1 MHKST
6 CGAYAR
12 STKEPCK
19 AKALANGRCV
29 NHGGLS
35 TGAKT
40 PEGKHRLSVAL
51 KERMANGHMEKAKA
65 GWLASG
71 GREILRHKALRR
83 EKLKRLRK
91 EYFRDMY
98 ASRIVLDY

>member
-1 MHKST
+1 MHKSN

-12 STKEPCK
+12 STGNPCK

-40 PEGKHRLSVAL
+40 PEGKHRLSLAL
-51 KERMANGHMEKAKA
+51 KHRMASGQMEKAKA
-65 GWLASG
+65 GYQAWLASG
-71 GREILRHKALRR
+71 GREILRRKALRR
-83 EKLKRLRK
+83 EWLKRLGYVRVN
-91 EYFRDMY
+91 
-98 ASRIVLDY
+98 RI